1 MHIQAVIITVKM
13 ASKMADNKLQ
23 RTRREM
29 VRPEVREMRQTH
41 NVIILGMLFATL
53 SLASM
58 QARAATSVGKVIVS
72 IGQVIAV
79 DADGKERA
87 LKRRSKLFAG
97 DTIKLAEKSRLQ
109 VRFIDNQLVALK
121 QNTVFRIDEYEFNG
135 KQDGSEN
142 AAMSLLKGGMRS
154 VTGAIGQLN
163 KENYK
168 VKTPVATLGVRGTI
182 WHGQVCQAG
191 SCGSNVADG
200 FYGAVS
206 AGAVVISNQGGE
218 QVFSQDQFFHVPSPV
233 TAPTRI
239 TNPPAIVV
247 ENEAP
252 PQEEV
257 PEAVQK
263 VTEETVEESS
273 ETIETLVNE
282 TTDTTTET
290 LVTTAAE
297 TTSTTTTFT
306 SGTQTT
312 QTTTA
317 GTTTVSGSG
326 TPLAGALA
334 PTGAGVVVAG
344 IVMPADA
351 GGTSIV
357 HDGGSDSFEIATI
370 NGVGNQLVSFAEY
383 DTNCAPCT
391 LTVYDTAVVSEQG
404 GNGTL
409 GVNWGRWSGTGS
421 ALVGDNGI
429 AETLTDS
436 GFAFVY
442 SPNLTT
448 PAQLSTLTGLGAQ
461 TYNFAAGPTFRDES
475 GAIVS
480 GSASID
486 VDFSSAL
493 LTAMSISL
501 TGNGR
506 SYNGSFTGSVAF
518 DAEVPLSGFCSG
530 GACGA
535 SPSLI
540 GNAGG
545 GFDGPNAEGIIG

>member
-1 MHIQAVIITVKM
+1 
-13 ASKMADNKLQ
+13 
-23 RTRREM
+23 
-29 VRPEVREMRQTH
+29 MRQVH

-58 QARAATSVGKVIVS
+58 PARAATSVGKVIVS
-72 IGQVIAV
+72 IGHVIAV
-79 DADGKERA
+79 DAAGKERA

-97 DTIKLAEKSRLQ
+97 DTIRLAEESRLQ
-109 VRFIDNQLVALK
+109 ARFIDNQLVALK

-135 KQDGSEN
+135 KQDGSES

-163 KENYK
+163 KKNYK

-182 WHGQVCQAG
+182 WNGHVCHAG
-191 SCGSNVADG
+191 SCGSDIADG

-206 AGAVVISNQGGE
+206 DGAVVISNQGGE
-218 QVFSQDQFFHVPSPV
+218 QVFSQDQFFHVPTPM

-247 ENEAP
+247 ENEAL

-257 PEAVQK
+257 PEAVQE

-273 ETIETLVNE
+273 EAIETLVDE

-297 TTSTTTTFT
+297 TTTTTFT

-312 QTTTA
+312 QTTTT

-326 TPLAGALA
+326 TPLAGVLA

-344 IVMPADA
+344 IVTPADA
-351 GGTSIV
+351 GGTMIV
-357 HDGGSDSFEIATI
+357 RDGGSDSFEIATI
-370 NGVGNQLVSFAEY
+370 NGVGNQFVSFKEY

-421 ALVGDNGI
+421 KLVGDNGI

-448 PAQLSTLTGLGAQ
+448 AAQLSTLIGNGAE
-461 TYNFAAGPTFRDES
+461 TYNFSAGPTFRDES

-486 VDFSSAL
+486 VDFDSSR
-493 LTAMSISL
+493 LTGMSISL

-518 DAEVPLSGFCSG
+518 DAELPLSGFFCSG
-530 GACGA
+530 GACGT
-535 SPSLI
+535 STSLT
-540 GNAGG
+540 GNVGG
-545 GFDGPNAEGIIG
+545 AFVGPNAEGIIGYFGLHNINQTIGVAGAGLFLR